1 MIRRLR
7 LTSVVDNLAHRKG
20 LFAEHRLAFFIEADE
35 SRILFDTGQR
45 DALCQNARELGVPLD
60 RLNAI
65 VLSHGHYDHTGALAE
80 VLERAP
86 AAAIYLHPAA
96 VEPKYARNASPP
108 NRYIGIPPAGL
119 RALDAASS
127 RIVWTQS
134 PQTIAPGAMITGEIP
149 RRTTFED
156 TGGPFFR
163 DAACERP
170 DSIPDD
176 EALVL
181 KTVSGIVVLL
191 GCAHSGVV
199 NTLERVA
206 EITNRR
212 QVRAVIGGMHLR
224 SASENRLRNT
234 ADALEAFGVGTI
246 APCHCTGA
254 TALAFFA
261 PRFGKRLRECTAGR
275 SLVFPPPADEGGQD
289 AGSGRHHGNRHFES
303 N

>member
-1 MIRRLR
+1 MMIQRLR
-7 LTSVVDNLAHRKG
+7 LTAVVDNRAHRKG
-20 LFAEHRLAFFIEADE
+20 LLAEHGLAFFVEADD
-35 SRILFDTGQR
+35 SRILFDTGQGN
-45 DALCQNARELGVPLD
+45 ALCQNARELGVPLD
-60 RLNAI
+60 RLDAI

-108 NRYIGIPPAGL
+108 HRYIGIPPAGL
-119 RALDAASS
+119 RALGVASS
-127 RIVWTQS
+127 RIVWTRT
-134 PQTIAPGAMITGEIP
+134 PRTVAPGAMVTGEIP
-149 RRTTFED
+149 RRSAFED

-163 DAACERP
+163 DAACETQ
-170 DSIPDD
+170 DSMPDD
-176 EALVL
+176 QAIVL
-181 KTVSGIVVLL
+181 ETVAGVVVLL

-212 QVRAVIGGMHLR
+212 EIHAVAGGMHLR
-224 SASENRLRNT
+224 SASEDRLQNT

-254 TALAFFA
+254 SALAFFS
-261 PRFGKRLRECTAGR
+261 PRFGTRLRESTAGC
-275 SLVFPPPADEGGQD
+275 SLVFPSPGEEGGPD
-289 AGSGRHHGNRHFES
+289 AA
-303 N
+303 